1 MDTWREIKFNREMWI
16 NRIRIE
22 IDRCDSS
29 EIPCVITDVT
39 AGFISHNNTPNWSY
53 IFLAMIKKNI
63 YIYKKKKNIKERSLS
78 PSHKKSVQTGKD
90 KKERI
95 LEAKAK

>member
-1 MDTWREIKFNREMWI
+1 MDAWREIKFNREMWI

-63 YIYKKKKNIKERSLS
+63 YIYKKEKYKRKESLS
-78 PSHKKSVQTGKD
+78 LSQSIQTGKD

>member
-1 MDTWREIKFNREMWI
+1 
-16 NRIRIE
+16 
-22 IDRCDSS
+22 
-29 EIPCVITDVT
+29 
-39 AGFISHNNTPNWSY
+39 
-53 IFLAMIKKNI
+53 MIKKNI
-63 YIYKKKKNIKERSLS
+63 YIYKKEKYKRKESLS

>member
-1 MDTWREIKFNREMWI
+1 
-16 NRIRIE
+16 
-22 IDRCDSS
+22 
-29 EIPCVITDVT
+29 
-39 AGFISHNNTPNWSY
+39 
-53 IFLAMIKKNI
+53 MIKKNI
-63 YIYKKKKNIKERSLS
+63 YIYIKKKNIKERSLS